1 MVDDQKWKLG
11 LARKSAGIALPLPTE
26 AFGDIVRNGRKIAL
40 LGAGWVVDDP
50 KGKLG
55 LARNSA
61 GIALPL
67 PTEALQI
74 KQTSTKQRFENN
86 VEKGT
91 PKSHFLVLFFD
102 RKGRKI

>member
-1 MVDDQKWKLG
+1 MVDDQ
-11 LARKSAGIALPLPTE
+11 
-26 AFGDIVRNGRKIAL
+26 
-40 LGAGWVVDDP
+40 

-74 KQTSTKQRFENN
+74 KQTSTKQRFENK

-102 RKGRKI
+102 RKGRTI

>member
-1 MVDDQKWKLG
+1 MVEDLKGRLG
-11 LARKSAGIALPLPTE
+11 MARESAQ
-26 AFGDIVRNGRKIAL
+26 N
-40 LGAGWVVDDP
+40 
-50 KGKLG
+50 
-55 LARNSA
+55 
-61 GIALPL
+61 ALPL

-74 KQTSTKQRFENN
+74 KQTSAKQRFENK

>member
-1 MVDDQKWKLG
+1 MVDDQKGKLG

-67 PTEALQI
+67 PTEAFQI

-91 PKSHFLVLFFD
+91 LKSHFLVLL
-102 RKGRKI
+102 KGRKI